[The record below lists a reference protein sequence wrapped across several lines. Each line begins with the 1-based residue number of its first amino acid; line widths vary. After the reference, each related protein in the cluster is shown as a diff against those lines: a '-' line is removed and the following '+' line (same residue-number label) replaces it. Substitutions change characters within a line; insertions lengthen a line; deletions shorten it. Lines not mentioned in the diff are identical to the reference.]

1 MDYITPAIR
10 DDFAAV
16 NRLVIERLHSEVAL
30 VESIGQYIVEGGGKR
45 MRPLITLLCARA
57 LGYPGTQH
65 VELAAVIEFLHTA
78 TLLHDDVVD
87 VSALRRGRATA
98 NANWGNAPSVLVG
111 DFIYSRAFQVLV
123 GIGDM
128 DILRLMSDTT
138 NIIAEGEVEQLARAG
153 DPDATEA
160 QYTQIIGK
168 KTAVLF
174 AAAAE
179 GAAILAGATPG
190 TRAAMRDYGM
200 NLGLAFQL
208 IDDVLDYT
216 GDPQAMGK
224 NLGDDLAEGKPTLP
238 LIHAIAHAAPAAA
251 TVVRQAILGR
261 DRDALADIVA
271 TVQSCGALDYTH
283 RRAVHHRDLALAA
296 LNNVADS
303 AFRQNLETIARMAV
317 DRAS

>member
-16 NRLVIERLHSEVAL
+16 NRLVIERLHSDVAL

-57 LGYPGTQH
+57 LGYAGGQH

-128 DILRLMSDTT
+128 EILRLMSDTT

-179 GAAILAGATPG
+179 GAAILAGAAPG

-208 IDDVLDYT
+208 IDDVLDYA
-216 GDPQAMGK
+216 GDPEAMGK

-238 LIHAIAHAAPAAA
+238 LIYALSRATPEDAARLRAAIEHGGIDDLE
-251 TVVRQAILGR
+251 AITRTIESSGGLEYTAR
-261 DRDALADIVA
+261 LAQREKDLAIEALAD
-271 TVQSCGALDYTH
+271 LP
-283 RRAVHHRDLALAA
+283 
-296 LNNVADS
+296 DS
-303 AFRQNLETIARMAV
+303 AHKQALRSLADFAV
-317 DRAS
+317 SRTH

>member
-1 MDYITPAIR
+1 MDYISPAIR

-16 NRLVIERLHSEVAL
+16 NRLVIERLHSDVAL

-128 DILRLMSDTT
+128 EILRLMSDTT

-179 GAAILAGATPG
+179 LGAVLAGA
-190 TRAAMRDYGM
+190 AAETCERLRRY
-200 NLGLAFQL
+200 GLALGFAFQ
-208 IDDVLDYT
+208 IADDVLDYSA
-216 GDPQAMGK
+216 DESSLGK
-224 NLGDDLAEGKPTLP
+224 HLGDDLAEGKATLP
-238 LIHAIAHAAPAAA
+238 LIHALAHVDPA
-251 TVVRQAILGR
+251 TVVRLRRAIEDGERAAMPEVMAAIHATGGLDYSRQRAR
-261 DRDALADIVA
+261 DYARDALA
-271 TVQSCGALDYTH
+271 ALDGLGDGEH
-283 RRAVHHRDLALAA
+283 LAA
-296 LNNVADS
+296 LRALAS
-303 AFRQNLETIARMAV
+303 YAV
-317 DRAS
+317 QRSH

>member
-1 MDYITPAIR
+1 
-10 DDFAAV
+10 
-16 NRLVIERLHSEVAL
+16 
-30 VESIGQYIVEGGGKR
+30 
-45 MRPLITLLCARA
+45 
-57 LGYPGTQH
+57 
-65 VELAAVIEFLHTA
+65 
-78 TLLHDDVVD
+78 
-87 VSALRRGRATA
+87 
-98 NANWGNAPSVLVG
+98 
-111 DFIYSRAFQVLV
+111 
-123 GIGDM
+123 
-128 DILRLMSDTT
+128 MSDTT

-179 GAAILAGATPG
+179 GAAILAGAAPG

-271 TVQSCGALDYTH
+271 TVQSCGALDYTR

-296 LNNVADS
+296 LDNVADS
-303 AFRQNLETIARMAV
+303 AFRQNLETIARMTV